1 MSRTGSTTSRPT
13 NGHFSSTI
21 GYGSR
26 PASSLSRPQSSIGSR
41 KLNTPSVPR
50 PATSLDTH
58 GEDGG
63 SILGKRK
70 GMPLISYS
78 PNDAS
83 SYPLGSSLDSPS
95 TGPRSL
101 SIPSI
106 SRNLAH
112 GKAVKCSQTT
122 LPGLAQQSVPT
133 LMPRGSR
140 SPSTAP
146 ILTPSKARGTPSPSP
161 RRSPRRPPIP
171 SFLTK
176 ESSTTNFDKRTDA
189 DWDRESREKTMD
201 DFFAKFMSR
210 MDQQG
215 QASYGLK
222 ETVELYKSRSK

>member
-78 PNDAS
+78 PSHAS
-83 SYPLGSSLDSPS
+83 SCPLGSSLDLPP

-101 SIPSI
+101 SISAI
-106 SRNLAH
+106 SQNLAH
-112 GKAVKCSQTT
+112 GKSAKCSQTT
-122 LPGLAQQSVPT
+122 FPGFDQQPVPM
-133 LMPRGSR
+133 LMPRRSR

-146 ILTPSKARGTPSPSP
+146 ISTPSKARGTPSSSP
-161 RRSPRRPPIP
+161 RRSPRKPPIP

-176 ESSTTNFDKRTDA
+176 DSSTTNFNKITDA